1 MEGAIQAFRELP
13 ESTRG
18 LAKLFVLFFEA
29 ANGLHAHFKRITLV
43 GVAHGPPF
51 TAVGARAKKGPTYG

>member
-1 MEGAIQAFRELP
+1 
-13 ESTRG
+13 
-18 LAKLFVLFFEA
+18 
-29 ANGLHAHFKRITLV
+29 LV